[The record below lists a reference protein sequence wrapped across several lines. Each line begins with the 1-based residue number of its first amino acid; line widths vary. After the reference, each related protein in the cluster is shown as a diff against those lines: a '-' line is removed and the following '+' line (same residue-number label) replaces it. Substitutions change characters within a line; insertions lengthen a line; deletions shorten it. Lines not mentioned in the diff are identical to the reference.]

1 MSSSINSATRKTK
14 PSSSST
20 VSNESRYQNAQGRFR
35 LLALLWCVGLI
46 AFIAS
51 CFVIHAHPRPYS
63 FDLSTTEAAQHWHPF
78 ASWVNPV
85 LNFPSQLNN
94 PIPAYIA
101 LGVWIVLLLLCTLIT
116 LLRGLK
122 MAALLWL
129 LATLFFTAT
138 DMASAG
144 INVLV
149 DKIVGRP
156 RPNPHIEPIHV
167 YTPLVPFPTYPSGH
181 TEHDIAYYGFL
192 LYLSFTKPVRQ
203 WKYRWL
209 LLPLQIY
216 AIFDILAI
224 GYSRVYLG
232 DHWLTDVLGG
242 YLEGA
247 LCLAFFIFLYRLVTR
262 MVERRQN
269 RSVRGS
275 TQSIS
280 AT

>member
-1 MSSSINSATRKTK
+1 MSSATNTGNLGAIH
-14 PSSSST
+14 PSSST
-20 VSNESRYQNAQGRFR
+20 MHNDAHRQNVQGRYR
-35 LLALLWCVGLI
+35 LIAVLWCIGLI

-51 CFVIHAHPRPYS
+51 CFVIHAHPKPYS

-78 ASWVNPV
+78 ASWVEPV

-94 PIPAYIA
+94 PVPAYIA
-101 LGVWIVLLLLCTLIT
+101 LGVWIVILLLGTLVAR
-116 LLRGLK
+116 LRGLK
-122 MAALLWL
+122 AVALAWL
-129 LATLFFTAT
+129 LATIFFTVT

-144 INVLV
+144 VNVLV

-181 TEHDIAYYGFL
+181 TEHDVAYYGFL

-203 WKYRWL
+203 WKYHWL

-216 AIFDILAI
+216 AVFDILAI

-247 LCLAFFIFLYRLVTR
+247 ICLVFFLFLYRLVTNIL
-262 MVERRQN
+262 ERRRTRRN
-269 RSVRGS
+269 SHSVKV
-275 TQSIS
+275 
-280 AT
+280 A